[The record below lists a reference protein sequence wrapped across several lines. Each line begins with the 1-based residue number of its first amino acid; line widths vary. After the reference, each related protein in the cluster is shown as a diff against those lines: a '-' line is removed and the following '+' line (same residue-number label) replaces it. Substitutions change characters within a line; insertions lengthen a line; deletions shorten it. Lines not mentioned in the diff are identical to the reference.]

1 MRVWDILSCRGFLMT
16 DFRQELLNFFKP
28 DKDIVIYESAD
39 ELIDKSAFYLKMM
52 NSAQKSLRMPM
63 LKSAAV
69 TQSTSA

>member
-1 MRVWDILSCRGFLMT
+1 MGYFKRRGFLMT